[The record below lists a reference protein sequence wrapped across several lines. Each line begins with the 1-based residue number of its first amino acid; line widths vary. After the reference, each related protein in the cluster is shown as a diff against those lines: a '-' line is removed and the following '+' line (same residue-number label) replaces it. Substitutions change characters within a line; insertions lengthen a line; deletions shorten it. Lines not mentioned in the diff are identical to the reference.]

1 MKLEE
6 IVALLGSGEPLQVL
20 EAVGRLVLLGRPLP
34 QIDVA
39 IELGIGELEED
50 AYAALDALA
59 QRDIEALRRSFA
71 ARDAVELRRIGAE
84 AILGHAPALTMD
96 EEVELVAFEE
106 ALRPHLWRLTA
117 LNEWRSL
124 EVSWMTAG
132 RDRFWWWSEGSEI
145 DPTAID
151 HLDAVAEL
159 VAHFPEAE
167 LRLKQLAATELL
179 MRQRPNVVELRA
191 WIRARPL
198 ALAASTGAREQVL
211 LEHPSFTLSLLPPD
225 VLLVDL
231 LEAGGPPRLMI
242 GGATIESTP
251 VPDAIERYRFELD
264 ALPERAVRAELV
276 LSLSSG
282 EVRVLLPPD

>member
-1 MKLEE
+1 
-6 IVALLGSGEPLQVL
+6 LQVL
-20 EAVGRLVLLGRPLP
+20 EAAGRLVLLSQPLP
-34 QIDVA
+34 KIDVA
-39 IELGIGELEED
+39 IQLGIADLEED

-59 QRDIEALRRSFA
+59 HRDIEALRRSFA

-96 EEVELVAFEE
+96 EEIELVAFEE

-124 EVSWMTAG
+124 EVAWMTAG
-132 RDRFWWWSEGSEI
+132 RDRFWWWSYGSQV
-145 DPTAID
+145 DPSAVD
-151 HLDAVAEL
+151 HLEAVAEL
-159 VAHFPEAE
+159 VARFPEAE

-179 MRQRPNVVELRA
+179 LQRPNVVDLRA

-198 ALAASTGAREQVL
+198 ALAASSGAREQIL
-211 LEHPSFTLSLLPPD
+211 LEHPSFTISLLPPD
-225 VLLVDL
+225 VLLIDL
-231 LEAGGPPRLMI
+231 LEAGGPPRLII
-242 GGATIESTP
+242 GGVTIESTP

-264 ALPERAVRAELV
+264 ALPEKAVRAELV
-276 LSLSSG
+276 ISLGSG